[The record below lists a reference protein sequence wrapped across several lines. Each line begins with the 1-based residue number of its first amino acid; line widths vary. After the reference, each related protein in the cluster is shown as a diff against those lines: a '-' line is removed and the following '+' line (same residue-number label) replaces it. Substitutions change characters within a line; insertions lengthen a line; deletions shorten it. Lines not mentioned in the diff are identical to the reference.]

1 MAKLLLIDALNLIRR
16 IYAIDVDQQGVSE
29 QQVMQSCKARVHN
42 ACKKLLRRIE
52 PSHAIAVFDGER
64 SWRYHYYADYKH
76 SRKPMPEPLKQNLPL
91 IAEGFKDCGITA
103 FFPEQDEADDIIAT
117 LASKASNNQVHS
129 VIVSTDK
136 GFLPLC
142 SDNIG
147 IYNYFSQSYT
157 GHNEIEEKFSVPHHA
172 LTELWALMGDKTN
185 DIPGVKG
192 IGKKT
197 AIELISEFGK
207 VENALNDTALAA
219 TTRRKLEQ
227 DLDNFILSKT
237 LVSLQTDINLGFNL
251 SQLRVIERK

>member
-16 IYAIDVDQQGVSE
+16 IYAIDVDQGASE
-29 QQVMQSCKARVHN
+29 QQIMQSCKARVHN
-42 ACKKLLRRIE
+42 ACSKLLRRIE
-52 PSHAIAVFDGER
+52 PTHAIAVFDGER

-76 SRKPMPEPLKQNLPL
+76 SRKPMPEQLKQNLPF
-91 IAEGFKDCGITA
+91 IAQGFKECGITA
-103 FFPEQDEADDIIAT
+103 FFPEQDEADDVIAT

-142 SDNIG
+142 CENID
-147 IYNYFSQSYT
+147 IYNYFSKYFT
-157 GHNEIEEKFSVPHHA
+157 GHSEIKEKFSVPHYA

-197 AIELISEFGK
+197 AVELIAEFGQ
-207 VENALNDTALAA
+207 VEHALNSTTLASA
-219 TTRRKLEQ
+219 TRRKLEQ

>member
-1 MAKLLLIDALNLIRR
+1 
-16 IYAIDVDQQGVSE
+16 
-29 QQVMQSCKARVHN
+29 
-42 ACKKLLRRIE
+42 
-52 PSHAIAVFDGER
+52 
-64 SWRYHYYADYKH
+64 
-76 SRKPMPEPLKQNLPL
+76 MPESLKQNLSL
-91 IAEGFKDCGITA
+91 IAEGFKTCGITT
-103 FFPEQDEADDIIAT
+103 FFPEQDEADDVIAT
-117 LASKASNNQVHS
+117 LASKASHNQVPS

-142 SDNIG
+142 SEKIAV
-147 IYNYFSQSYT
+147 YNYFSQSYM
-157 GHNEIEEKFSVPHHA
+157 GHQQILEKFLVPYHS

-197 AIELISEFGK
+197 AIDLLKEFGD
-207 VENALNDTALAA
+207 VEQALNASSLSA

-227 DLDNFILSKT
+227 GLDDFILSKT

>member
-16 IYAIDVDQQGVSE
+16 IYAVDVDQQGVSE
-29 QQVMQSCKARVHN
+29 KQIMQSCKARVHN
-42 ACKKLLRRIE
+42 ACKKLLKRIE
-52 PSHAIAVFDGER
+52 PTHAIAVFDGER
-64 SWRYHYYADYKH
+64 SWRYHYYANYKH
-76 SRKPMPEPLKQNLPL
+76 SRKPMPEPLKQNLAL
-91 IAEGFKDCGITA
+91 IAEGFKECGVTA

-117 LASKASNNQVHS
+117 LASKASHNKVHA

-136 GFLPLC
+136 GFLPL
-142 SDNIG
+142 SSGNIE
-147 IYNYFSQSYT
+147 IYNYFSKSYYD
-157 GHNEIEEKFSVPHHA
+157 HNEILEKFSVPYNA

-197 AIELISEFGK
+197 AIELISEFGQ
-207 VENALNDTALAA
+207 VEHALTAPTLAPA
-219 TTRRKLEQ
+219 TRRKLEQ